1 MWCQAVRVGHQVRRA
16 LRMAELLRTR
26 GGRADRGDDRQVAL
40 HGEDRGDVR
49 ELRRAPWPRL
59 PRTPP
64 AGRPAPLHPLPLD
77 QTPPQG
83 IKRQLPPTYERWA
96 ESRAGP
102 QG

>member
-49 ELRRAPWPRL
+49 ELRRAPGPRL
-59 PRTPP
+59 RRRPP
-64 AGRPAPLHPLPLD
+64 ADGPALLHQLRLD
-77 QTPPQG
+77 QTRPEVTEEG
-83 IKRQLPPTYERWA
+83 EENLTLPHLWG
-96 ESRAGP
+96 S
-102 QG
+102 